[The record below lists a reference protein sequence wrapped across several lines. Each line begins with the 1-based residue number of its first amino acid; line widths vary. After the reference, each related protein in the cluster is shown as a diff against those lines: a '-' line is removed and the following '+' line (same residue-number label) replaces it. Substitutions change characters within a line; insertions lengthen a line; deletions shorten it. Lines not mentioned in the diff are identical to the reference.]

1 MNCTLL
7 RFGDEMIVVDAGMGF
22 PEESVYG
29 VDVCIPDFEIL
40 EQYRDEITAIVL
52 THGHEDHLGALP
64 YILKKFNV
72 PVYASHFT
80 LALAEHKLDAHSM
93 LGYVFLHRVEALAV
107 VK

>member
-29 VDVCIPDFEIL
+29 VDVSIPDFGTL
-40 EQYRDEITAIVL
+40 EEYRDDITAIVL

-64 YILKKFNV
+64 YI
-72 PVYASHFT
+72 
-80 LALAEHKLDAHSM
+80 
-93 LGYVFLHRVEALAV
+93 
-107 VK
+107 